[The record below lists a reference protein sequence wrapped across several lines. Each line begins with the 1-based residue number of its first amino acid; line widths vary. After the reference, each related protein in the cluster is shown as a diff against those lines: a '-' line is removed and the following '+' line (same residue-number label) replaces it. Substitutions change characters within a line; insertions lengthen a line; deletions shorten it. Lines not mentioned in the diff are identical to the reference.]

1 MTKFINLSGRNTLT
15 RGKAKGYKN
24 FLVSAETNDIVKM
37 RTNDNDTLEIYKV
50 EEEEDDEFSYLILC
64 NEFGLLGLDKD
75 FKSKLDV
82 MFLDDGYM
90 LVELKEGHCVCMNE
104 DGMQM
109 FSTLEVVP
117 QIKEHTN
124 GSTNILW
131 VDESYLLSY
140 LTNEKITEKYLFVF
154 DVIFSLELGG
164 TVINTDSYSKGKEQ
178 FEINV
183 DEENTIDISLGYIAK
198 YYDNKNGI
206 DE

>member
-1 MTKFINLSGRNTLT
+1 MTKFINLIGKDSVT
-15 RGKAKGYKN
+15 REKAKGYKA
-24 FLVSAETNDIVKM
+24 LSVDAETNDTVKI
-37 RTNDNDTLEIYKV
+37 RTKDNDTLEIYKV
-50 EEEEDDEFSYLILC
+50 EEEESDEFSYLILC

-75 FKSKLDV
+75 FKSKIDV

-90 LVELKEGHCVCMNE
+90 LIELKKGHCVCLND

-109 FSTLEVVP
+109 FSTEEIVP
-117 QIKEHTN
+117 QIKEHMN

-140 LTNEKITEKYLFVF
+140 LTNENITEKYLFVF

-164 TVINTDSYSKGKEQ
+164 TVVIKDSYSKGTEQ

-183 DEENTIDISLGYIAK
+183 DEDNTIDISLGYIAK
-198 YYDNKNGI
+198 YK
-206 DE
+206 E